1 MSSRIEVQIRFSITF
16 SVFGYGDPKRSALL
30 SSREL
35 AALVEGERQPPKQ
48 PWVMLRDIS
57 F

>member
-1 MSSRIEVQIRFSITF
+1 MKYRLVSTITLL
-16 SVFGYGDPKRSALL
+16 VFGYGDPKRSALL